1 MVPLSITQSFRDL
14 SQLDFRILSVIEILM
29 AKHEFVPVEE
39 IARYMKYNEKKIEN
53 FLKHLKK
60 KKLVFIVQRHYLGS
74 ALTFIGYDAL
84 ALKALVEKGILS
96 QIGPEIGAGKE
107 SNVHLGINDDGK
119 EMIVKFH
126 RLGKLDFRA
135 TRKSRAFVAEKRHL
149 SPLYESRLSAQREY
163 KALSYLSKAGVSV
176 PKPIAQNRH
185 LVCMEIIIGQD
196 LYRIK
201 RNNFGSE
208 DDISHLFHTIIDEIK
223 KCVELGYIH
232 GDLSEYNIRLD
243 ENDYPVL
250 FDWPQY
256 LEGEEIQAEEI
267 LRRDFQNIINF
278 FQKKFQVNVH
288 YEISEV
294 INLLKK

>member
-1 MVPLSITQSFRDL
+1 M
-14 SQLDFRILSVIEILM
+14 SVIEILM

-39 IARYMKYNEKKIEN
+39 IARYMKYNEKKVEN
-53 FLKHLKK
+53 FLKHLR
-60 KKLVFIVQRHYLGS
+60 KLKLIFIVQRHYLGS

-84 ALKALVEKGILS
+84 ALKALLEKGILS

-107 SNVHLGINDDGK
+107 SNVHLGMNDDGK

-149 SPLYESRLSAQREY
+149 SPLYESRLSAEREY
-163 KALSYLSKAGVSV
+163 KALNHLSRVGVSV

-185 LVCMEIIIGQD
+185 LVCMEIISGQD
-196 LYRIK
+196 LYRKK

-208 DDISHLFHTIIDEIK
+208 EDISHLFHRIIDEIK
-223 KCVELGYIH
+223 KCVEQGYIH

-256 LEGEEIQAEEI
+256 IESEEKQAEEI
-267 LRRDFQNIINF
+267 LTRDLLNIINF
-278 FQKKFQVNVH
+278 FKKKFQVNIH
-288 YEISEV
+288 YEISE
-294 INLLKK
+294 ILNLLIK